1 MELTGMKLTPAGLH
15 PLWEAVEQ
23 GPWRLQ
29 FLVAAHSP
37 WLVAS
42 SSIFKASSGW
52 SSTFSCQITQTFFS
66 SSLKDPLN
74 HFEPTWIIHTDIS
87 VLR

>member
-1 MELTGMKLTPAGLH
+1 MELTGLKLMPADLH
-15 PLWEAVEQ
+15 PLREAVEL
-23 GPWRLQ
+23 GPWHLQ

-66 SSLKDPLN
+66 SSLKDPHN
-74 HFEPTWIIHTDIS
+74 HIESTWTIYTDIS